1 MVSLL
6 ALPFPKGGS
15 LGGTPWLEV
24 CAIAPAANTELN
36 ATAKR
41 NFFTIFS
48 VVFRAQNGDARVW
61 TRVPIIIL
69 SLRA

>member
-48 VVFRAQNGDARVW
+48 VVFRGAERRCAGLDPR
-61 TRVPIIIL
+61 
-69 SLRA
+69 SYHHS